1 MTAAGIEGSGL
12 VDAIRSFAGQGG
24 VAVVCLGNELR
35 GDDVVGKL
43 VCEQLSRLC
52 GDQYYIVYAGQDAGR
67 VVGLALEGYRVLV
80 VDAVV
85 YQAGRPGEIIV
96 ASLDDVVEDMG
107 LLDSTHRMQ
116 LHRFGRHVGSR
127 ILLAGVSV
135 DPGNLGVGAAAS
147 RRVVEAAH
155 SLVEALAEAL
165 GCRDKVEPL

>member
-1 MTAAGIEGSGL
+1 VTVTRAEGPGL
-12 VDAIRSFAGQGG
+12 VDAVRSFARQGS

-52 GDQYYIVYAGQDAGR
+52 GDRYYIVYAGQDAGR
-67 VVGLALEGYRVLV
+67 VVGLALEGYRVLA

-85 YQAGRPGEIIV
+85 YQAGKPGEIVV
-96 ASLDDVVEDMG
+96 ASLDDVVEDEG
-107 LLDSTHRMQ
+107 LPDSTHRLQ

-127 ILLAGVSV
+127 ILLVGVSV
-135 DPGNLGVGAAAS
+135 DPGNLGVGVTAS
-147 RRVVEAAH
+147 RQVVEAAH

-165 GCRDKVEPL
+165 GCRERVEPL